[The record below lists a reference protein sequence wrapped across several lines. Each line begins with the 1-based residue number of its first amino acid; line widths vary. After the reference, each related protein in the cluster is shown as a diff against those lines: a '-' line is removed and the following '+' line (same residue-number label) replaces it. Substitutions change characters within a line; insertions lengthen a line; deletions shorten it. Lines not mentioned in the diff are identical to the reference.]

1 MTLFTIP
8 YKKFMLLWVSCL
20 FFNSLSLFAQNNS
33 PGLSGEEINFWDN
46 VRFGGSLGLNFGN
59 GSFLGALA
67 PSAIYDFNQTFS
79 AGVGISGAYT
89 SQNNFSATSL
99 GGSIIGMLRPIKEI
113 QLSSEYEIL
122 NITRRLENEGGDF
135 KEQDWV
141 PALFLGI
148 GYNTG
153 PVVAGVRYD
162 VLHDEEKSFYSSA
175 FMPFV
180 SVYF

>member
-8 YKKFMLLWVSCL
+8 NKKFMLLCISC
-20 FFNSLSLFAQNNS
+20 FFFFTFSLTAQNDS
-33 PGLSGEEINFWDN
+33 SGLPQEDENFWSN

-59 GSFLGALA
+59 GGFLGALA
-67 PSAIYDFNQTFS
+67 PSAIYDFNKTFS
-79 AGVGISGAYT
+79 AGVGLSGAYT
-89 SQNNFSATSL
+89 SQNNFTATSL
-99 GGSIIGMLRPIKEI
+99 GGSLIGMLRPIKEI

-122 NITRRLENEGGDF
+122 NITRRLEYDGGNF

-148 GYNTG
+148 GYNAG
-153 PVVAGVRYD
+153 PVVTGVRYD
-162 VLHDEEKSFYSSA
+162 VLHDDEKSFYSSA

-180 SVYF
+180 SIYF